1 MAPMPRLTI
10 RVEACTE
17 ILAILISMAWADG
30 KLADPEKDSIR
41 EAAGVLNLTK
51 AHRERVDSL
60 LASPIPLSQVLV
72 GNLGP
77 KDRSFAYV
85 AAAWMSNV
93 DQDVDEKERARLDEI
108 RALLELDETRAHEL
122 VDLARDLAKPKGG
135 GSWASEL
142 VSLFKSI
149 PVRLERSD
157 EEEVEVAFE

>member
-1 MAPMPRLTI
+1 MPRLTI

-30 KLADPEKDSIR
+30 QLADPEKESIR
-41 EAAGVLNLTK
+41 EAAGVLNLSK
-51 AHRERVDSL
+51 EHRQRIDTL
-60 LASPIPLSQVLV
+60 LASPIPLGQVLV

-93 DQDVDEKERARLDEI
+93 DQDVDDKEKARLDEI
-108 RALLELDETRAHEL
+108 RSLLELDETRAHEL
-122 VDLARDLAKPKGG
+122 ADLARDLGRKKGS

-142 VSLFKSI
+142 VSLFKAI

>member
-1 MAPMPRLTI
+1 
-10 RVEACTE
+10 
-17 ILAILISMAWADG
+17 
-30 KLADPEKDSIR
+30 
-41 EAAGVLNLTK
+41 
-51 AHRERVDSL
+51 
-60 LASPIPLSQVLV
+60 VLV